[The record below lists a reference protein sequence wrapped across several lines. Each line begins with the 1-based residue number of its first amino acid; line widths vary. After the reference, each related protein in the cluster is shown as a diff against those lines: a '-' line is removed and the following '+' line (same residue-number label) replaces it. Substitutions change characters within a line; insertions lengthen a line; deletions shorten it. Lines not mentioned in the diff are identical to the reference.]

1 MATEPVK
8 HVTPGSVVTYT
19 VTYTEAE
26 YQKIGRLTFC
36 SILAFLGS
44 LFGFI
49 WVASGQHLDFTSQL
63 IILGSAAAA
72 WMYIALC
79 THSRS
84 L

>member
-8 HVTPGSVVTYT
+8 YVTPGQVVTYT

-26 YQKIGRLTFC
+26 YQNIGRLTFY
-36 SILAFLGS
+36 SILGVLSS

-49 WVASGQHLDFTSQL
+49 WVAAGQHINFTSQL
-63 IILGSAAAA
+63 IILGSAATA
-72 WMYIALC
+72 WIYIALS